1 MFALAKSLALVGAAG
16 ATGTTYDKGK
26 QGKYE
31 NYKPKHSRAD
41 YKLAFMTHLNGAN
54 EVPPVNIDTTGKT
67 AFLVNQDYSKMKFV
81 LKVYGG
87 ESIFGAA
94 LALTAITAS
103 GIRTGRC
110 WCSIAGMLPGSLYG
124 NVKVKGTLTWM
135 RTCSS
140 RLMPTARRR
149 RPCEASV
156 TIFTLHDV
164 IQAMKDGYAYVNVT
178 RPAIRPASFA
188 VRSTRCR

>member
-1 MFALAKSLALVGAAG
+1 MAWRETVVKKILGLMFVLATSLALVGAAG

-41 YKLAFMTHLNGAN
+41 YKLAFKTHLNGAN
-54 EVPPVNIDTTGKT
+54 EVPPVKTDTTGKT

-94 LALTAITAS
+94 GAHTPLRPQGSERAGAGVPRRHAS
-103 GIRTGRC
+103 WRSLWERQGQGHADGCERDR
-110 WCSIAGMLPGSLYG
+110 PG
-124 NVKVKGTLTWM
+124 
-135 RTCSS
+135 
-140 RLMPTARRR
+140 
-149 RPCEASV
+149 
-156 TIFTLHDV
+156 
-164 IQAMKDGYAYVNVT
+164 
-178 RPAIRPASFA
+178 
-188 VRSTRCR
+188 